1 MYNELIKNIHA
12 TDTSELLNKK
22 DYNTNIKNIEDQ
34 VPSFTNLATTA
45 APSVVENKIFKIS
58 YLIKKTCYDLNM

>member
-22 DYNTNIKNIEDQ
+22 DYNTNIKNIEGK

>member
-22 DYNTNIKNIEDQ
+22 DYNTNIKNIERKI
-34 VPSFTNLATTA
+34 PSFTNLATTT
-45 APSVVENKIFKIS
+45 APSAVENKISKIS
-58 YLIKKTCYDLNM
+58 YLIKNNML

>member
-22 DYNTNIKNIEDQ
+22 DYNTNIKNIERKI
-34 VPSFTNLATTA
+34 PSFTNLATTTA
-45 APSVVENKIFKIS
+45 LSAVENKISKIS
-58 YLIKKTCYDLNM
+58 YLIKKNML